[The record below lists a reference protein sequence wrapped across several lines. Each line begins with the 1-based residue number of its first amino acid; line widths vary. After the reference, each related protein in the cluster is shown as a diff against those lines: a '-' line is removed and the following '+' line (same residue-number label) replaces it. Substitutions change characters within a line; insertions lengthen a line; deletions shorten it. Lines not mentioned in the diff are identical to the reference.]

1 MSWTNPEEKNSI
13 YVAKVTFLKTKNST
27 VLRENFIH
35 SNLFNILK
43 FRVISVIKKRNI
55 EKKKLRKRKLL
66 KTKNSYLVQ
75 LQL

>member
-1 MSWTNPEEKNSI
+1 MNPEEKNSI
-13 YVAKVTFLKTKNST
+13 YVVRITFLKMKTST

-35 SNLFNILK
+35 SSPFNTLK
-43 FRVISVIKKRNI
+43 SRVISVIRKRNI

-66 KTKNSYLVQ
+66 KTKNNYLAQ